1 MSDQTVIDA
10 TKIDSTPALA
20 RWTTMAGRSL
30 RLSMRNLDALIAAVA
45 LPVMLMLLF
54 VYLLGGA
61 IQTGTEYVMYV
72 VPGVL
77 VLCALF
83 GASLTAVSVSEDM
96 SEGIIDRFRSM
107 DVGGPAI
114 LAGHVVASL
123 ARNVASTALVLGVAL
138 LIGFR
143 PTAGAR
149 EWAAA
154 AGVLLAFVVGMSWF
168 SAAIG
173 LLARSPESAS
183 AFTFFVIF
191 LPYPSSA
198 FVPIESMPGWIQ
210 GFAERQPVTPV
221 VESLRGLLVGDGPAV
236 ADLILAFVWSGV
248 ILIASI
254 AVSSVLFRRRTS

>member
-1 MSDQTVIDA
+1 VSDQTIIDA

-30 RLSMRNLDALIAAVA
+30 RLSMRNLDALIAALA

-61 IQTGTEYVMYV
+61 IQTGTTYVTYVM
-72 VPGVL
+72 PGVL

-83 GASLTAVSVSEDM
+83 GTSLTAVSVSKDM
-96 SEGIIDRFRSM
+96 SEGIDRFRSM

-123 ARNVASTALVLGVAL
+123 ARTMVSTALVLGVAL

-143 PTAGAR
+143 PTAGAWQ
-149 EWAAA
+149 WAAA
-154 AGVLLAFVVGMSWF
+154 AGVLLAFAVGMSWF

-173 LLARSPESAS
+173 LLARSQESAS
-183 AFTFFVIF
+183 AFIFLVIF
-191 LPYPSSA
+191 LPYLSSA
-198 FVPIESMPGWIQ
+198 FVPIESMPGWFQ

-221 VESLRGLLVGDGPAV
+221 VQSLRGLLVGDGPAV

-248 ILIASI
+248 ILVASI
-254 AVSSVLFRRRTS
+254 AMSSVLFRRRTS